1 MSYFSGDWKEDL
13 LVLESFLE
21 TIEYKTSTDR
31 LKAYGIKRSEGGSVT
46 LGFTN
51 RGKMSETKCRE
62 FCPIKKKYKTK
73 LMSER
78 PELLEM
84 LEQFR
89 DMWFPCYQ
97 FDSAQL
103 NRNYKIPPH
112 RDKGNIGD
120 SVIVCC
126 GEFTGGELVVN
137 VDDDNISF
145 RPDKQPV
152 VFNGSKHTHWVKDFE
167 GLRYSVVFFKSRFWK
182 PDTD

>member
-31 LKAYGIKRSEGGSVT
+31 LKAYGIKRSEGGSILCGWT
-46 LGFTN
+46 W

-62 FCPIKKKYKTK
+62 WCSEKKKYKTK
-73 LMSER
+73 LMAER
-78 PELLEM
+78 PDIMEM

-89 DMWFPCYQ
+89 NQWFPSYE

-112 RDKGNIGD
+112 KDTGNIGD
-120 SVIVCC
+120 SVIVCA
-126 GEFTGGELVVN
+126 GDYDGGELVVV
-137 VDDDNISF
+137 VDEKHISF
-145 RPDKQPV
+145 HPNKMPV
-152 VFNGSKHTHWVKDFE
+152 VFNGSKHTHYVREFE
-167 GLRYSVVFFKSRFWK
+167 GLRYSVVFFKSKWFVS
-182 PDTD
+182 D